1 MFPIAEAIHVLCSL
15 KQRSIMG
22 QKTPFLTEASQ
33 ALHSVG
39 HDSETASLL
48 SVFLTSALLNAS
60 RISAH
65 ALTTLRATKR
75 LKEKTKECS
84 LTFTRTSQHF

>member
-39 HDSETASLL
+39 HDSETASL
-48 SVFLTSALLNAS
+48 FLTSALLNAS

-65 ALTTLRATKR
+65 GLTTLRATKR

-84 LTFTRTSQHF
+84 LMFTRTSQHF